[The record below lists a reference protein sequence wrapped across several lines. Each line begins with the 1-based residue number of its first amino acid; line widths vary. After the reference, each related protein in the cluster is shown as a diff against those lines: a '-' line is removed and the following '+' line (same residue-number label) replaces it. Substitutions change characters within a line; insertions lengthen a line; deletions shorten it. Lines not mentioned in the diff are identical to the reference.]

1 MQDQTHGRGR
11 ADPDRKLSLRDA
23 PQSQTEKDL
32 PKDLVF
38 EILYN
43 RRRRDVI
50 TYLQENG
57 GTATISDLAEYIAAR
72 ENETT
77 VDALSSSERKCVY
90 VGLYQNHLPMMDDA
104 GVVSYN
110 KDRGTVELRA
120 SVAQLEP
127 YLDDD
132 DEAEATS
139 YRLTAGGA
147 LCLAGLFLLGAL
159 DIGVFSP
166 VPNPLWVTF
175 GVVWMLVLVFT
186 DVYGL
191 SPLADG

>member
-1 MQDQTHGRGR
+1 MQDQTHGQGR
-11 ADPDRKLSLRDA
+11 AAPERKLSLRDE
-23 PQSQTEKDL
+23 PQSQTEKEL
-32 PKDLVF
+32 TKDLAF

-50 TYLQENG
+50 THLRENG
-57 GTATISDLAEYIAAR
+57 GTATISDLAEYIAAK

-110 KDRGTVELRA
+110 KDRGIVELRE

-132 DEAEATS
+132 EPEPNS
-139 YRLTAGGA
+139 YRLTAVGA
-147 LCLAGLFLLGAL
+147 LCLAGITLLGAL
-159 DIGVFSP
+159 DIGVFTL
-166 VPNPLWVTF
+166 VPAPFWITF
-175 GVVWMLVLVFT
+175 GVVWMLVLILT

-191 SPLADG
+191 SPLTD